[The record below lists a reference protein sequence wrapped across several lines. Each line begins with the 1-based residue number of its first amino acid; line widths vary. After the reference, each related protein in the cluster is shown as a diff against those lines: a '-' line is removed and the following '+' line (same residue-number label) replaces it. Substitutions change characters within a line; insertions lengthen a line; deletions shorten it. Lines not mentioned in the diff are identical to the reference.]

1 MAVFVLDRSGNP
13 LMPCSEKRARLLLER
28 GRARVHRIVPFVIR
42 LADRLAND
50 SVFQSLRLKL
60 DPGSKTTGIAIVREK
75 NDAIAVLNLF
85 ELAHR
90 GQQITK
96 ALTARRQLRRARR
109 GRNLRH
115 RAPRFLNRGN
125 KENGWLP
132 PSLTHRV
139 DTTMSWVLK
148 LSRWAPI
155 SALSTEL
162 VKFDMQLMQNP
173 AISGVEYQQGERAGY
188 EVREYLL
195 EKWHRQCAYCDKT
208 NVPLQVEHIDS
219 RANGGSNR
227 VSNLTMACQKCNQ
240 KKGARSII
248 NFLVHDPARLAHIT
262 AKAVVPLRDAA
273 AVNATR
279 WRLLECLKHTGL
291 SVDTGTGG
299 QTKFNRSRL
308 GIPKTHA
315 LDAVCVGNVTAVD
328 NWIRPT
334 LYIKCTGRGSYQRTR
349 VTAQGFPRGYLMRT
363 KQAHGFQTG
372 DHVKAVVPKGK
383 NTGIHIGR
391 VAVRASGNFNIT
403 TNIGIVSDVAHRHC
417 ALIQRNDGYAYFQQ
431 PTAKAATSSMSS
443 HFRPDMNGGV
453 SRSES

>member
-248 NFLVHDPARLAHIT
+248 NFLVHDPARLAHKPSST
-262 AKAVVPLRDAA
+262 AA
-273 AVNATR
+273 ALAFRKRTLLMRSVWVMLRR
-279 WRLLECLKHTGL
+279 WITGYGPRCTL
-291 SVDTGTGG
+291 NVQAGAVTSAPVSPHKD
-299 QTKFNRSRL
+299 SRA
-308 GIPKTHA
+308 GI
-315 LDAVCVGNVTAVD
+315 LCVQN
-328 NWIRPT
+328 RPT
-334 LYIKCTGRGSYQRTR
+334 AFKLET
-349 VTAQGFPRGYLMRT
+349 M
-363 KQAHGFQTG
+363 
-372 DHVKAVVPKGK
+372 
-383 NTGIHIGR
+383 
-391 VAVRASGNFNIT
+391 
-403 TNIGIVSDVAHRHC
+403 
-417 ALIQRNDGYAYFQQ
+417 
-431 PTAKAATSSMSS
+431 
-443 HFRPDMNGGV
+443 
-453 SRSES
+453 